1 MALVVKR
8 KGHKQDFDIK
18 KVYASVYASCR
29 NVHMNEQ
36 DAEAM
41 ADKVSQEIE
50 AQLKN
55 KNEVESNE
63 IFKLTTEVLKN
74 YNQDASFMYE
84 THRDV
89 S

>member
-41 ADKVSQEIE
+41 ADKVSREIE

-55 KNEVESNE
+55 KNEIDSNE

-74 YNQDASFMYE
+74 HNQEASFMYE

>member
-29 NVHMNEQ
+29 NVHMSEPE
-36 DAEAM
+36 AEEI
-41 ADKVSQEIE
+41 ADKVSKEIE
-50 AQLKN
+50 NQIKS
-55 KNEVESNE
+55 KPEVDSNE
-63 IFKLTTEVLKN
+63 IFKLATEILKGHN
-74 YNQDASFMYE
+74 KDASFMYE

>member
-1 MALVVKR
+1 MSIVVKR

-29 NVHMNEQ
+29 NVHLNEQ
-36 DAEAM
+36 DSEAM
-41 ADKVSQEIE
+41 ADKVS
-50 AQLKN
+50 K
-55 KNEVESNE
+55 EVENQINNKTEVDSNE
-63 IFKLTTEVLKN
+63 IFKLTTEVLKSHN
-74 YNQDASFMYE
+74 EEASFMYE